1 MLTKLKLKLNLDIK
15 KIRGN
20 LKRKIKKFLRWVY
33 FKHIKFSIT
42 LFIVIGILLSCL
54 YDGRGDL
61 GELVFSLDKYTVY
74 VGGFVKQPI
83 PGEK

>member
-1 MLTKLKLKLNLDIK
+1 MLNKSISIK
-15 KIRGN
+15 KVFGN
-20 LKRKIKKFLRWVY
+20 LKRKVKKLLTHFYLKHSRIYTLIILILGVFL
-33 FKHIKFSIT
+33 
-42 LFIVIGILLSCL
+42 GCL
-54 YDGRGDL
+54 YDGRGDF